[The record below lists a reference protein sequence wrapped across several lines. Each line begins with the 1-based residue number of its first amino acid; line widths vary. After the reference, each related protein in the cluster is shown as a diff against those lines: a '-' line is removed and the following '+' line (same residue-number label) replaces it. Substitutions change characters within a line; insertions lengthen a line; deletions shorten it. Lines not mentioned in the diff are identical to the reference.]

1 MDSRT
6 IDELFLK
13 TRQLY
18 VKLVEFE
25 DLTRQL
31 AEAVDRRD
39 EVSVQMLLNMRGE
52 PAHQLDEIHQ
62 QLHGRLLELPVEDAI
77 RAKEILDGGEQQE
90 PEEAALCGQV
100 LQNKRLLQRC
110 VELDRRLS
118 MGLGGRKSFYTKY
131 RPAE

>member
-1 MDSRT
+1 MDSR
-6 IDELFLK
+6 ILDELFLK
-13 TRQLY
+13 ARQLY
-18 VKLVEFE
+18 VKLAEFE

-52 PAHQLDEIHQ
+52 PAHQMEEINQ
-62 QLHGRLLELPVEDAI
+62 QLHGRLLELPVDEAI

-110 VELDRRLS
+110 LELDRRVS
-118 MGLGGRKSFYTKY
+118 VRMGGNKSFYTKY
-131 RPAE
+131 R